1 MAFPEDILSIKVEIA
16 PAGSWIDITDYVY
29 LEDIQINRGAADE
42 SDRSQPTRC
51 TMRINNRD
59 GRFSPRNP
67 MGPYYGDLGRNTPI
81 LVSVLDGDRY
91 LDIPGT
97 GYAQTVDS
105 AQVSITGD
113 IDVRFD
119 ATLKDWAGERATNG
133 SQELIGKYTVAGN
146 QRSWVFMTSDGKLY
160 WRWSADGTSTT
171 TVGSTVP
178 FSPDAGARCAV
189 RVTHDV
195 DNGAGGNTLRFYTA
209 PTIDGPW
216 TQLGEDVVTAG
227 TTSIFDSTAE
237 LRVGNASSDLA
248 FGTPYG
254 KIWAAK
260 VFDGISGDVAA
271 DINFRVQDDGDT
283 SFTGDD
289 GLTWTTGGGGS
300 INNQYNRF
308 RGEVVAWP
316 ARWTT
321 GAFDVWVPLEAQSIK
336 RRLNQSTEPLQSAL
350 RRRVP
355 TDANILAYWPLE
367 DGEDATRFAGGTA
380 TTRFMNFTGDVTPAG
395 HEGPHGSDQLPEFSA
410 GSSWFAP
417 VPGPATAA
425 GEYQVEWVVNLR
437 QLTTTLRTIQQVSTT
452 GGVSLWKFQVRNDRV
467 SVKGYMR
474 DGTLLVDDDILFD
487 LQGEHLNI
495 WSRWQ
500 FTVRPDGGGAE
511 YTIRLIPI
519 GGSSQSFTNTFAAGV
534 GRVVSISGV
543 DGLSAD
549 IEGLSWGHLA
559 VFNVDGST
567 IFDDADHGFTG
578 ELAWDR
584 IDRLTT
590 EEGTPVVLV
599 GADDYTEPRGAQ
611 RPDKLIDLMEEVAEA
626 DHGILGDSRDWA
638 DSTSLKFIAR
648 TALYN
653 QTPRL
658 VLGYEDDGEVHAPL
672 DPTDDDQYTA
682 NKVTASRERG
692 SSAIVEVTDGPL
704 GTDAIGE
711 YPKGVE
717 VNVEKDSQLIHH
729 AGWVAHLGTWNEERY
744 PTVNVKVQAAP
755 HLMNEVMEVDQGSR
769 IRLIDARDE
778 TTRTFIAP
786 GEIDLQVR
794 GYTETLS
801 QYKWEVTYQCVPARP
816 YDVAVLDALGGRQQ
830 WYDVETCELA
840 EDLDSTEAGVTV
852 FTTDGPTWTDEAEN
866 YPFELSVGGEKIRV
880 IAPGAATPNPHFYT
894 DLTGWSA
901 QNSTLTRVTDFLH
914 PDHQAVASMLITP
927 DGSSA
932 TGGARM
938 TSGMNTQ
945 EGAVIPA
952 SFWVYAPN
960 GLSDVRPVVEWYTS
974 GGSLISQPTGSAFT
988 IPAGEW
994 TYCEQEF
1001 TAPATTGFVT
1011 MRVRHGNTPAAA
1023 DAYYIWR
1030 AQANRRYASW
1040 AYDEFGRAL
1049 TDSWGTTDA
1058 GDTWTNAGGTVGGD
1072 YDVASGYGSHTLST
1086 TNVSRR
1092 STFTA
1097 PADPDDFDI
1106 ICDIAC
1112 SAVATGASIFGGII
1126 ARVVDANNLYYLRV
1140 NFLTTG
1146 LIQLELRERTGGVEA
1161 TLGTAFSLE
1170 RSYSAGQFFRVR
1182 FKGTAGLL
1190 QGKMWQ
1196 ATENAEP
1203 DFWQVEAT
1211 DTTITAGDLGV
1222 RSISSSGTTN
1232 VNPQVRYTNFQLL
1245 NPQALTTQRSINGI
1259 VKTHSIGDSIS
1270 LADYMPLAL

>member
-1 MAFPEDILSIKVEIA
+1 MAFPETILPIKVEIA
-16 PAGSWIDITDYVY
+16 PEGTWINITDYVY
-29 LEDIQINRGAADE
+29 LEDIQITRGSADE
-42 SDRSQPTRC
+42 SDHSQPSRC
-51 TMRINNRD
+51 TMRINNQD

-67 MGPYYGDLGRNTPI
+67 MGPYYGSLGRNTPI
-81 LVSVLDGDRY
+81 MVSVEDGDRY
-91 LDIPGT
+91 LDVPGVGAASVSDT
-97 GYAQTVDS
+97 AQID
-105 AQVSITGD
+105 ITGD
-113 IDVRFD
+113 IDIRVD
-119 ATLKDWAGERATNG
+119 ATLKDWAAERATNG
-133 SQELIGKYTVAGN
+133 SMELIGKCTIAGN
-146 QRSWVFMTSDGKLY
+146 QTSWIVLISEGIPYL
-160 WRWSADGTSTT
+160 RWSTDGSSST
-171 TVGSTVP
+171 TVGATEP
-178 FSPDAGARCAV
+178 LCPDAGSRLALRI
-189 RVTHDV
+189 TLDV
-195 DNGAGGNTLRFYTA
+195 NNGASGHTLKFYTA

-216 TQLGEDVVTAG
+216 EQLGDDVVVAG
-227 TTSIFDSTAE
+227 TTSIFNSTAP

-260 VFDGISGDVAA
+260 VFNGINGTVAA
-271 DINFRVQDDGDT
+271 DIDFRIQDDGDT
-283 SFTGDD
+283 SFTGAD
-289 GLTWTTGGGGS
+289 GLTWTTTGGGS

-350 RRRVP
+350 RRRIP
-355 TDANILAYWPLE
+355 TDADILAYWPLE
-367 DGEDATRFAGGTA
+367 DGEDATQFGPGIPNVRY
-380 TTRFMNFTGDVTPAG
+380 MSFTGDVTPAA
-395 HEGPHGSDQLPEFSA
+395 HEGPHGSDSLPEFSA

-417 VPGPATAA
+417 VPGPASAA

-437 QLTTTLRTIQQVSTT
+437 QLTTTLRTIQQVQTT
-452 GGVSLWKFQVRNDRV
+452 GGVLLWKFQVRNDRV
-467 SVKGYMR
+467 GIRGYMR
-474 DGTLLVDDDILFD
+474 DGTLLVNDDVLFD
-487 LQGEHLNI
+487 LSGEHLNI

-534 GRVVSISGV
+534 GRVTAISGV
-543 DGLSAD
+543 EGLSAD

-559 VFNVDGST
+559 VFNVDGSS
-567 IFDDADHGFTG
+567 IFNNADHGFTG
-578 ELAWDR
+578 ELAWNR
-584 IDRLTT
+584 VDRLTT

-599 GADDYTEPRGAQ
+599 GAEDLTERMGAQ
-611 RPDKLIDLMEEVAEA
+611 RPDKLIDLLEESADAE
-626 DHGILGDSRDWA
+626 HGILGDTRDWA
-638 DSTSLKFIAR
+638 DATAFKFITR
-648 TALYN
+648 NALYN
-653 QTPRL
+653 QAPRL
-658 VLGYEDDGEVHAPL
+658 TLGYEDDGEVHAPL
-672 DPTDDDQYTA
+672 DPTDDDEFTA
-682 NKVTASRERG
+682 NKVTATRERG
-692 SSAIVEVTDGPL
+692 SSEIVEVTDGPL
-704 GTDAIGE
+704 GSDAIGE

-717 VNVEKDSQLIHH
+717 VNVEKDTQLPHH
-729 AGWVAHLGTWNEERY
+729 AGWVAHLGTWDEERY
-744 PTVNVKVQAAP
+744 PTVTVKVQAAP

-769 IRLIDARDE
+769 IRIVDARDE
-778 TTRTFIAP
+778 TDRTFIAP
-786 GEIDLQVR
+786 GTIDLQVR

-816 YDVAVLDALGGRQQ
+816 YDVLSLDSLSSPVKWIDTDG
-830 WYDVETCELA
+830 TELA
-840 EDLDSTEAGVTV
+840 EDLDTTETGMTV
-852 FTTDGPTWTDEAEN
+852 YTTEGPTWTDEAEN
-866 YPFELSVGGEKIRV
+866 YPFEVMVGGEMIRV
-880 IAPGAATPNPHFYT
+880 VGPGAVTPNPHFYT

-914 PDHQAVASMLITP
+914 PDPQAVASMLITP
-927 DGSSA
+927 DGVSA

-938 TSGMNTQ
+938 TAGMNTQ
-945 EGAVIPA
+945 EGAVIPS

-960 GLSDVRPVVEWYTS
+960 GLSDLRPVVEWYTS

-1040 AYDEFGRAL
+1040 AYDEFGRTL

-1072 YDVASGYGSHTLST
+1072 YDVGSGYGSHTLST

-1092 STFTA
+1092 STFAA

-1112 SAVATGASIFGGII
+1112 SAVATGATIFGGII

-1146 LIQLELRERTGGVEA
+1146 VIQLELRERAGGVEA
-1161 TLGTAFSLE
+1161 TLGTLFDLR

-1182 FKGTAGLL
+1182 FQGIGSTLR
-1190 QGKMWQ
+1190 GKMWL
-1196 ATENAEP
+1196 ASGGSEP
-1203 DFWQVEAT
+1203 EWQVSAT
-1211 DTTITAGDLGV
+1211 DSTTTAGDMGV

-1245 NPQALTTQRSINGI
+1245 NPQALVVQRSINGV
-1259 VKTHSIGDSIS
+1259 VKTHSLGGEVEVAFPMI
-1270 LADYMPLAL
+1270 LAL